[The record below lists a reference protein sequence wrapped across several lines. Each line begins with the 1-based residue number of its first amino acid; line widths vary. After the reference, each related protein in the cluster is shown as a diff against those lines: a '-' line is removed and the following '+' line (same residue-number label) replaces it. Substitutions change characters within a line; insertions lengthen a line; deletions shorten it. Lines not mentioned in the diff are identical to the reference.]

1 MFFHLTFLDDLRAN
15 MTCGYIVY
23 ITLVS
28 LHVSTTDKNFSTLI
42 AWNLVRIMFVFLVVI
57 QCAWILVGIRTQ
69 ITFIHFFLLPFHFLF
84 HFWMYFDFLH
94 FQGQAS
100 QRTMTSVQN
109 LNLKR
114 RARSLFLYQNEKS
127 IIFQSVHPPA
137 FVACCNFMYLRNPCS
152 SSDNGGVNW
161 ELNYRPSWVGVIQ
174 II

>member
-1 MFFHLTFLDDLRAN
+1 MILEQMWHATLAASCTSLLCPCMYPRLIKTFPHSSHGIWSGLCLFSCGDTVCLDSCWNKDTN
-15 MTCGYIVY
+15 YIH
-23 ITLVS
+23 T
-28 LHVSTTDKNFSTLI
+28 
-42 AWNLVRIMFVFLVVI
+42 
-57 QCAWILVGIRTQ
+57 
-69 ITFIHFFLLPFHFLF
+69 FFLLPFHFLF

-137 FVACCNFMYLRNPCS
+137 FVACCNFMYLRNPCF